1 MLKTFSRNSKRNM
14 KIIKT
19 VKIIDEYDD
28 EFMEEPYRSMSE
40 EDIRKD
46 QYNHQTLIEENLR
59 NRLECDNVYVMNIEV
74 IK

>member
-1 MLKTFSRNSKRNM
+1 M

-19 VKIIDEYDD
+19 VKIIHEYDD
-28 EFMEEPYRSMSE
+28 EYMEEPYRSMSE

-59 NRLECDNVYVMNIEV
+59 NRLECDTVYIMNIEV
-74 IK
+74 VK

>member
-1 MLKTFSRNSKRNM
+1 M